1 MIGTSTEVSHS
12 QGDDDVREAV
22 QLPSNFYPGEDSCR
36 KSKKRAKK
44 SKALIATLHAG
55 STEGLSAAQPAAQ
68 TPKQVDEA
76 QDVQAPCVESPSRPS
91 RLDLQHELECTQ
103 SHSPRPAAGETAAKI
118 NEMDRQQAVPN
129 RTVQEAKEAK
139 RLAREAREARKASK
153 KARLR
158 ATIARLEQRGNS
170 SPRTLRAPAVDTA
183 RKESPVSAKTCRRS
197 GDVATPDNAQ
207 PQDPTLQ
214 GDSVRPGDN
223 ATPDQPDVTRWVPT
237 VKPSGDNATPEV
249 DSKATLQGDSVRP
262 GDNATPNQP
271 DVTRWVPSL
280 KPSKTT
286 LQGDSVRPGDNA
298 TPDQPDVTR
307 WVPSL
312 KPSGDTT
319 TPEVDPVATKPSP
332 QAQIDE
338 LFRQA
343 CAASAAKRAAKEA
356 KRAKREAREIRRDER
371 WRSTQ
376 GRSPFTLRPPKQTA
390 RAAEAT
396 RDTEVLGW
404 EIGG

>member
-1 MIGTSTEVSHS
+1 MTRQPAVPPALTLDPREDLGRKKKRKHKRHVLEAPALGPSEEALIVPQAKLGSEVSTAAQEATQPLVQVELAKIHRKRKRSRHNLEPSEERPVIGTSTEVSHS

-55 STEGLSAAQPAAQ
+55 SAEGLSAAQPAAQ
-68 TPKQVDEA
+68 TPEHVDEA

-91 RLDLQHELECTQ
+91 RLDLQHELECTE

-158 ATIARLEQRGNS
+158 ATIARLEQQGNS
-170 SPRTLRAPAVDTA
+170 SPCTLRAPAVDTA
-183 RKESPVSAKTCRRS
+183 RKESLVSAKTCRRS

-207 PQDPTLQ
+207 PQDATLQ

-223 ATPDQPDVTRWVPT
+223 ATPD
-237 VKPSGDNATPEV
+237 
-249 DSKATLQGDSVRP
+249 
-262 GDNATPNQP
+262 
-271 DVTRWVPSL
+271 
-280 KPSKTT
+280 
-286 LQGDSVRPGDNA
+286 
-298 TPDQPDVTR
+298 
-307 WVPSL
+307 
-312 KPSGDTT
+312 
-319 TPEVDPVATKPSP
+319 
-332 QAQIDE
+332 
-338 LFRQA
+338 
-343 CAASAAKRAAKEA
+343 
-356 KRAKREAREIRRDER
+356 
-371 WRSTQ
+371 
-376 GRSPFTLRPPKQTA
+376 
-390 RAAEAT
+390 
-396 RDTEVLGW
+396 
-404 EIGG
+404 